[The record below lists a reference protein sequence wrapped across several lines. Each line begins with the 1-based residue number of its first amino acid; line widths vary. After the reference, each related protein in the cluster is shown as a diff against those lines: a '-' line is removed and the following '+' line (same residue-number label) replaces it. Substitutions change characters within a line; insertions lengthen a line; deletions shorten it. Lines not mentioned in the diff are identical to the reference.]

1 MKMSAIRDATPAD
14 SDQLAELVRQLHE
27 ERGAG
32 LDVRQARDAVCACID
47 DLSRDLIVADCE
59 GEVVGYVA
67 VHWIPFPILHGQEAY
82 VSDLLV
88 RHDWRGGGVGR
99 RLLAVTEDRACA
111 RGCVRIMLNNRKTA
125 ESFAR
130 GFFAQ
135 AGFRE
140 RTEMANFVKPIGN
153 GAA

>member
-1 MKMSAIRDATPAD
+1 MKASAIRDAILAD

-27 ERGAG
+27 ERGAA
-32 LDVRQARDAVCACID
+32 LDVQQARDAVCACIGD
-47 DLSRDLIVADCE
+47 GSRDLIVADCDND
-59 GEVVGYVA
+59 VVGYVA
-67 VHWIPFPILHGQEAY
+67 VHWIPFPMLHGQEAY
-82 VSDLLV
+82 VSDLLI
-88 RHDWRGGGVGR
+88 RRDWRGRGIGR
-99 RLLAVTEDRACA
+99 RLLAVTEDRARA

-140 RTEMANFVKPIGN
+140 RTEFANFVKPLGN
-153 GAA
+153 GAR